1 MITAAQ
7 RPAAVLSSIVHQRC
21 LLSLRWIWWGCT
33 PQVIT
38 VMDAIVSGMFLIV
51 ARVLFYGTLAATLIA
66 LIAAGMIAAVIPL
79 RAGLVQLTMVENPV
93 ENSSSPM

>member
-1 MITAAQ
+1 
-7 RPAAVLSSIVHQRC
+7 
-21 LLSLRWIWWGCT
+21 
-33 PQVIT
+33 
-38 VMDAIVSGMFLIV
+38 MDAIVSGMFLIV